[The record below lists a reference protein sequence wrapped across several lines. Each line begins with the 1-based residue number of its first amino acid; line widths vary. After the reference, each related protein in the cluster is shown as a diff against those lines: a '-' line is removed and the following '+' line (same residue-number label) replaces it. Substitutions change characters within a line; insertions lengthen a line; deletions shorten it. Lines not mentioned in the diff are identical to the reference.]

1 MSVVPPASAAWNR
14 LGLATAA
21 LLLLLPLLTLWN
33 LAAQSFAPKL
43 AIMIGPRLHG
53 VTEASPRPVW
63 SLHSFADGTLQK
75 ALTSAVTDAFPL
87 RPLMIRINNQV
98 RYKLFGYSGAPGVIT
113 GESEQLIEKAYLDEY
128 CNRDLM
134 VFEPKARDWAARLK
148 EIQDFYAAR
157 GKIFIYL
164 ITPSKVAYM
173 PENFTRELSSCAS
186 SARDRTGM
194 LPLYDRLL
202 KDAGVHV
209 VDTASLIHA
218 LKGKYEID
226 LFPAGGVHWN
236 AIGIAAASDAI
247 LAEINH
253 QAGSAIAPKLSWK
266 YKVVDRAKG
275 TDRDLLDLLNVL
287 SPNARYATASVT
299 YEPKEPCSDAAAA
312 SRSAAMIGGSF
323 AGTLGRTLINQ
334 GCLSRLEV
342 YNYLYRGLDAGPD
355 YKTIKKRLTASD
367 ILPLRDDDIV
377 ILEENE
383 LVLPASAHAME
394 FYRVILGR

>member
-1 MSVVPPASAAWNR
+1 
-14 LGLATAA
+14 
-21 LLLLLPLLTLWN
+21 
-33 LAAQSFAPKL
+33 
-43 AIMIGPRLHG
+43 
-53 VTEASPRPVW
+53 
-63 SLHSFADGTLQK
+63 
-75 ALTSAVTDAFPL
+75 
-87 RPLMIRINNQV
+87 MIRINNQV

-113 GESEQLIEKAYLDEY
+113 GENGQLIEKAYLDEY
-128 CNRDLM
+128 CKRNLAT
-134 VFEPKARDWAARLK
+134 FEPKARDWAAKLK

-173 PENFTRELSSCAS
+173 PENFASALSSCAS
-186 SARDRTGM
+186 SVRDRTGM
-194 LPLYDRLL
+194 LPLYDGLL
-202 KDAGVHV
+202 KEAGVHV
-209 VDTASLIHA
+209 VDAASLIYG

-236 AIGIAAASDAI
+236 AIGIATADDAI
-247 LAEINH
+247 LAEINR

-287 SPNARYATASVT
+287 SPDARYATASVT
-299 YEPKEPCSDAAAA
+299 YEPKEPCSDACCRLAQCRDDRGKLCRHARPHPHQ
-312 SRSAAMIGGSF
+312 SGVPLPPRSLQLS
-323 AGTLGRTLINQ
+323 
-334 GCLSRLEV
+334 LSRH
-342 YNYLYRGLDAGPD
+342 RRRA
-355 YKTIKKRLTASD
+355 RLQDRQTTAHGTD

>member
-1 MSVVPPASAAWNR
+1 MSTPPASAAWNR
-14 LGLATAA
+14 LGFAA
-21 LLLLLPLLTLWN
+21 ASLLLLLPLLTLWN
-33 LAAQSFAPKL
+33 LAAQSFAPKF
-43 AIMIGPRLHG
+43 AIMIGPKLRG
-53 VTEASPRPVW
+53 VTEAAPSPIW
-63 SLHSFADGTLQK
+63 SLHSFADGSLQK
-75 ALTSAVTDAFPL
+75 ALTSVITDAFPF
-87 RPLMIRINNQV
+87 RPLLIGINNQI
-98 RYKLFGYSGAPGVIT
+98 RYKLFGQSAAGIIT
-113 GESEQLIEKAYLDEY
+113 GENGQLIEKAYLDEY
-128 CNRDLM
+128 CARNLAA
-134 VFEPKARDWAARLK
+134 FEPKARDWAMRLK

-173 PENFTRELSSCAS
+173 PENFARALSSCAS
-186 SARDRTGM
+186 SERDRAGM
-194 LPLYDRLL
+194 LPLYGRLL

-209 VDTASLIHA
+209 VDTASLIQG

-236 AIGIAAASDAI
+236 AIGIAAADDAI
-247 LAEINH
+247 LAEINR
-253 QAGSAIAPKLSWK
+253 QAGSAIAPKLAWK

-299 YEPKEPCSDAAAA
+299 YEPEKPCSDAAVA

-334 GCLSRLEV
+334 GCLSRLEG
-342 YNYLYRGLDAGPD
+342 YNYLFRGLNAGPE
-355 YKTIKKRLTASD
+355 YQNVKNRLTASE
-367 ILPLRDDDIV
+367 ILPLRDADIV

-383 LVLPASAHAME
+383 SVLPASAHAVE

>member
-1 MSVVPPASAAWNR
+1 MSTPPASAAWNR
-14 LGLATAA
+14 LGLAAA
-21 LLLLLPLLTLWN
+21 TLLLLLPLLTLWN

-43 AIMIGPRLHG
+43 AVMIGPKLRG
-53 VTEASPRPVW
+53 VTEAASPPIW
-63 SLHSFADGTLQK
+63 SLHSFADGSLQK
-75 ALTSAVTDAFPL
+75 ALTSVITDAFPF
-87 RPLMIRINNQV
+87 RPLLIGINNQI
-98 RYKLFGYSGAPGVIT
+98 RYKLFGQSAAGVIT
-113 GESEQLIEKAYLDEY
+113 GENGQLIEKAYLDEY
-128 CNRDLM
+128 CARNLAA
-134 VFEPKARDWAARLK
+134 FEPKARDWTMRLK

-173 PENFTRELSSCAS
+173 PENFVRALSSCAS
-186 SARDRTGM
+186 SERDRAGM
-194 LPLYDRLL
+194 LPLYGRLL
-202 KDAGVHV
+202 KDAGIHV
-209 VDTASLIHA
+209 VDTASLIQG

-236 AIGIAAASDAI
+236 AIGIAAADDAI
-247 LAEINH
+247 LAEINR
-253 QAGSAIAPKLSWK
+253 QAGSAIAPKLAWK

-299 YEPKEPCSDAAAA
+299 YEPEKPCSNAAVA
-312 SRSAAMIGGSF
+312 SRRAAMIGGSF

-334 GCLSRLEV
+334 GCLSRLEG
-342 YNYLYRGLDAGPD
+342 YNYLYRGLNAGPE
-355 YKTIKKRLTASD
+355 YQNVKNRLTASE
-367 ILPLRDDDIV
+367 ILPLRDADIV

-383 LVLPASAHAME
+383 SVLPASAHAME